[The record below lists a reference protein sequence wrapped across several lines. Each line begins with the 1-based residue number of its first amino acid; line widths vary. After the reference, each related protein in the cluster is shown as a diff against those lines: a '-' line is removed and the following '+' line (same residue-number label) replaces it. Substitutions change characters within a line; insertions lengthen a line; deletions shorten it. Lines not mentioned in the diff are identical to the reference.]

1 MVNLP
6 HENSKWILFKNSST
20 VMMKVIKVIIII
32 TIIVIIIIVI
42 VKIIDGGS
50 G

>member
-20 VMMKVIKVIIII
+20 VMMKVIKVIIIVI
-32 TIIVIIIIVI
+32 IIIIVI

>member
-20 VMMKVIKVIIII
+20 VMMKVIKVIIIVI
-32 TIIVIIIIVI
+32 IIIIVI

-50 G
+50 GS

>member
-20 VMMKVIKVIIII
+20 VMMKVIKVIII
-32 TIIVIIIIVI
+32 VIIIIVVI

>member
-20 VMMKVIKVIIII
+20 VMMKVIKVIII
-32 TIIVIIIIVI
+32 VIIIIVI
-42 VKIIDGGS
+42 VKIINGGS